1 MKTKDR
7 RIFSLISKMLS
18 DDSQVLLV
26 TVQWYGTPVSL
37 EQFAMIFRSS
47 LENILYIVSF
57 RCSSGLII
65 MTNNLIMIF

>member
-1 MKTKDR
+1 MITKDR

-47 LENILYIVSF
+47 LGEHSVVSF

-65 MTNNLIMIF
+65 MTNNLIMII